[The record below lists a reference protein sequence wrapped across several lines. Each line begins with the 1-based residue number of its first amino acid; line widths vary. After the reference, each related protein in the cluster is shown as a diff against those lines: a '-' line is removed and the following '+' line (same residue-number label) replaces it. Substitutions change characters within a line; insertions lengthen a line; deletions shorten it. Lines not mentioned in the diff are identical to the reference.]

1 MSPSNDTSWRAL
13 LRAAA
18 NPQLL
23 RASLKVALVV
33 GCVLNAINQGAALLK
48 ASGVSWPH
56 VVLNFVVPFCV
67 ATYSAAR
74 NQIRKT

>member
-1 MSPSNDTSWRAL
+1 MSPHSNNFWRAL

-33 GCVLNAINQGAALLK
+33 GCVLNAINQGAAILQ
-48 ASGVSWPH
+48 ASGISWPH
-56 VVLNFVVPFCV
+56 VLLNFVVPFCV

>member
-1 MSPSNDTSWRAL
+1 MSTPNDTSWRAL

-23 RASLKVALVV
+23 RGSLKVALVV
-33 GCVLNAINQGAALLK
+33 GCVLNAINQGPAIMQ
-48 ASGVSWPH
+48 ASGISWPH
-56 VVLNFVVPFCV
+56 VLMNFIVPFCV

-74 NQIRKT
+74 NQIRRN

>member
-1 MSPSNDTSWRAL
+1 MSHPPEAYWRRL

-18 NPQLL
+18 NPELL
-23 RASLKVALVV
+23 RGSLKVALVV
-33 GCVLNAINQGAALLK
+33 GSVLNAINQGAAILE

-56 VVLNFVVPFCV
+56 VILNFIVPFCV

-74 NQIRKT
+74 NQIRKV